1 MKDGV
6 VLKSFTRAD
15 DAKME
20 YSLPATAAIVD
31 WDNDGFIDT
40 AYMGDLGGNVWRF
53 KLCTKADGS
62 GCSES
67 SWQATLL
74 YDSSSG
80 VIRPIYTM
88 PAAAVDGA
96 GNFWIYWGTGDKSD
110 PTAPNQQEKLY
121 SLKDND
127 RTTTYS
133 ISDMDNITSSGATYD
148 NATSTKA
155 GYYINVAGEKILADP
170 VVFGGVVYFT
180 TYSDPANQPCE
191 QTGLAKL
198 YGVRYTSGGGVFPGG
213 RSMDI
218 GQGIPSSP
226 VVSTGQGATTS
237 DIYITTSSGG
247 VGRVPFSPPGGGRR
261 TQMLYWRDQRLQ

>member
-1 MKDGV
+1 MK
-6 VLKSFTRAD
+6 
-15 DAKME
+15 

-40 AYMGDLGGNVWRF
+40 AYIGDLGGNVWRF
-53 KLCTKADGS
+53 KLCTRADGS

-110 PTAPNQQEKLY
+110 PTAPNAQEKFY
-121 SLKDND
+121 ALKDND
-127 RTTTYS
+127 RTTTYN
-133 ISDMDNITSSGATYD
+133 INDMDNITSSGATYD
-148 NATSTKA
+148 NANSTKA
-155 GYYINVAGEKILADP
+155 GYYINISGSGEKILADP

-180 TYSDPANQPCE
+180 TYTPPANQPCE
-191 QTGLAKL
+191 QTGVASL
-198 YGVRYTSGGGVFPGG
+198 YGIRYTSGAGVFPGG

-218 GQGIPSSP
+218 GQGIASSP
-226 VVSTGQGATTS
+226 VVSTGQGA
-237 DIYITTSSGG
+237 IHLGYLYNHKQ
-247 VGRVPFSPPGGGRR
+247 RR
-261 TQMLYWRDQRLQ
+261 RRARTV